1 VFNHG
6 TLHLGQFA
14 LLGQSFYGMDFPA
27 RHQGEEHQ
35 TTIDWKVCASS
46 AVLTDHDY
54 GACSAFAFRAP
65 LFGPSQPLSTE
76 KVEERGVQTTLGLHT
91 FPVQLKFD
99 NRAGLATR

>member
-1 VFNHG
+1 MFNHG

-14 LLGQSFYGMDFPA
+14 LPGQSFYRIDFPA
-27 RHQGEEHQ
+27 RDQGEEHQ
-35 TTIDWKVCASS
+35 ATIDRKVCAAG
-46 AVLTDHDY
+46 AVLTHHDY
-54 GACSAFAFRAP
+54 GACSAFAFRAT
-65 LFGPSQPLSTE
+65 LFGPSQPLSAE